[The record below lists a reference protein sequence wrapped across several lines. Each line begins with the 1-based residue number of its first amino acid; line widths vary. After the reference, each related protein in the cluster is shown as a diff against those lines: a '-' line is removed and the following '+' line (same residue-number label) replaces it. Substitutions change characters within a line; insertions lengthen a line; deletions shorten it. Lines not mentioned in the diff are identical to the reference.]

1 MRQEIQE
8 VIDGHLTIS
17 ELIEKVTKNEENPL
31 ARANIINELWSELN
45 QINAQFAEN
54 AEAKKSA

>member
-17 ELIEKVTKNEENPL
+17 ELIEKVTKNEEDPL

-45 QINAQFAEN
+45 AINAQFAKNSED
-54 AEAKKSA
+54 KKSA

>member
-17 ELIEKVTKNEENPL
+17 ELIEKVTKNETDPL
-31 ARANIINELWSELN
+31 SRANIINELWGELSK
-45 QINAQFAEN
+45 INEQHAKEAAE
-54 AEAKKSA
+54 KKSA